1 MRLWGIP
8 GAKAQSIKHN
18 FLTTNTF
25 FKTSMKS
32 QQHQLINANFHADTV
47 GAAAARRWLV
57 LKRRLASLS
66 RWLHIYLSMASFAI
80 LFFFAV
86 TGLTLNHAERFSA
99 QPRIAQIKG
108 KVEINWIK
116 VEDAAV
122 DKLAIVEHLR
132 QANGINGALSD
143 FRLDESQAAV
153 SFKGPG
159 YAADAFINRETGE
172 YELTETR
179 SGLVAALNDLHK
191 GRDTGRAWS
200 WLIDASAVL
209 MTLVSLT
216 GLVLIWFVK
225 RRRLSGLMLAGMCG
239 VVCYLIYLFLVP

>member
-1 MRLWGIP
+1 
-8 GAKAQSIKHN
+8 
-18 FLTTNTF
+18 
-25 FKTSMKS
+25 MKS
-32 QQHQLINANFHADTV
+32 QQLPLITANFPAENV
-47 GAAAARRWLV
+47 GVAVAHRRHV

-99 QPRIAQIKG
+99 QPRVAQATG
-108 KVEINWIK
+108 KVELNWVK
-116 VEDAAV
+116 AADADV
-122 DKLAIVEHLR
+122 DKLALVEHLR
-132 QANGINGALSD
+132 QAHGIKGALSD
-143 FRLDESQAAV
+143 FRLDESQASV

-191 GRDTGRAWS
+191 GRDAGPVWS

-209 MTLVSLT
+209 MALVSLT
-216 GLVLIWFVK
+216 GLVLIWFIK
-225 RRRLSGLMLAGMCG
+225 RRRASGLMLAGACA
-239 VVCYLIYLFLVP
+239 VACYLIYLFLIP

>member
-1 MRLWGIP
+1 MSKSLP
-8 GAKAQSIKHN
+8 PH
-18 FLTTNTF
+18 LTTT
-25 FKTSMKS
+25 KR
-32 QQHQLINANFHADTV
+32 AVEPPRVEDHART
-47 GAAAARRWLV
+47 ALRR
-57 LKRRLASLS
+57 RIASLS

-80 LFFFAV
+80 LLFFAV

-99 QPRIAQIKG
+99 APRIAQLKG
-108 KVEINWIK
+108 KVELNWVK
-116 VEDAAV
+116 GADASV
-122 DKLAIVEHLR
+122 DKLAVVEHLR
-132 QANGINGALSD
+132 QAHGVKGALSD
-143 FRLDESQAAV
+143 FRLDESQASV

-191 GRDTGRAWS
+191 GRDSGRAWS
-200 WLIDASAVL
+200 WLIDVSAVL

-225 RRRLSGLMLAGMCG
+225 RRRSSGLVLAGACA
-239 VVCYLIYLFLVP
+239 VACYLIYLFLIP

>member
-1 MRLWGIP
+1 
-8 GAKAQSIKHN
+8 
-18 FLTTNTF
+18 
-25 FKTSMKS
+25 MKS
-32 QQHQLINANFHADTV
+32 QQAPLMNANFLVDNV
-47 GAAAARRWLV
+47 GAKAAQRRLGA
-57 LKRRLASLS
+57 KRRLASLS

-80 LFFFAV
+80 LLFFAV

-99 QPRIAQIKG
+99 RQRITQIKG
-108 KVEINWIK
+108 RVKSDWIK
-116 VEDAAV
+116 AEDAAV
-122 DKLAIVEHLR
+122 DKLAVVEHLR
-132 QANGINGALSD
+132 QAHGIKGALSD
-143 FRLDESQAAV
+143 FRLDESEAAV

-191 GRDTGRAWS
+191 GRDAGRAWS

-225 RRRLSGLMLAGMCG
+225 RRRLSGLMLAGVCG
-239 VVCYLIYLFLVP
+239 VACYLIYLFLIP

>member
-1 MRLWGIP
+1 
-8 GAKAQSIKHN
+8 
-18 FLTTNTF
+18 
-25 FKTSMKS
+25 MKS
-32 QQHQLINANFHADTV
+32 QQPSLMNATFTADNISVT
-47 GAAAARRWLV
+47 ATQ
-57 LKRRLASLS
+57 RRLVSKSRLAALS

-80 LFFFAV
+80 LLFFAV

-99 QPRIAQIKG
+99 QPRITQIKG
-108 KVEINWIK
+108 KVELKWIK
-116 VEDAAV
+116 AEDAAV
-122 DKLAIVEHLR
+122 DKLDIVEHLR
-132 QANGINGALSD
+132 QAHGVKGALSD
-143 FRLDESQAAV
+143 FRLDETEATV

-191 GRDTGRAWS
+191 GRDTGREWS

-225 RRRLSGLMLAGMCG
+225 RRRLSGLMLAGACG
-239 VVCYLIYLFLVP
+239 VACYLIYLFLIQ

>member
-1 MRLWGIP
+1 MNASFTADIVSATATQRRLIP
-8 GAKAQSIKHN
+8 
-18 FLTTNTF
+18 
-25 FKTSMKS
+25 
-32 QQHQLINANFHADTV
+32 
-47 GAAAARRWLV
+47 
-57 LKRRLASLS
+57 KRRLASLS

-80 LFFFAV
+80 LLFFAV

-99 QPRIAQIKG
+99 QPRVTQIKG
-108 KVEINWIK
+108 KFGLNWIK
-116 VEDAAV
+116 AEDSAV

-132 QANGINGALSD
+132 QAHGVKGALSD
-143 FRLDESQAAV
+143 FRLDESEAAV

-191 GRDTGRAWS
+191 GRDTGREWS
-200 WLIDASAVL
+200 WLIDASAAL

-225 RRRLSGLMLAGMCG
+225 RRRLNGLVLAGVCG
-239 VVCYLIYLFLVP
+239 VACYLIYLFLIP

>member
-1 MRLWGIP
+1 MSKSLP
-8 GAKAQSIKHN
+8 PH
-18 FLTTNTF
+18 LTTT
-25 FKTSMKS
+25 KR
-32 QQHQLINANFHADTV
+32 AVEPPRVEDHART
-47 GAAAARRWLV
+47 ALRR
-57 LKRRLASLS
+57 RIASLS

-80 LFFFAV
+80 LLFFAV

-99 QPRIAQIKG
+99 TPRIAQLKG
-108 KVEINWIK
+108 KVELNWVK
-116 VEDAAV
+116 AADASV
-122 DKLAIVEHLR
+122 DKLAVVEHLR
-132 QANGINGALSD
+132 QAHGVKGALSD
-143 FRLDESQAAV
+143 FRLDESQASV

-191 GRDTGRAWS
+191 GRDTGQAWS
-200 WLIDASAVL
+200 WLIDASAIL

-225 RRRLSGLMLAGMCG
+225 RRRSSGLMLAGLCALF
-239 VVCYLIYLFLVP
+239 CYLIYLFLIP